1 MIVDR
6 TKTLKSSIVSISM
19 RMTSSCVIH
28 LRKLSWSW
36 QLREPGTVGAGME
49 DKKKNYLPEALGKN
63 RLYAV
68 IVQHSSSI
76 YSVGEPIMKGKHTS
90 RCLQTHPVTSTP
102 LNSRRW
108 PLFKTYFTWLLP
120 RIWAWN
126 QIWTQ
131 HWVWHYS
138 LIACGFHLYTAEC
151 TADNSSTNT
160 AVLQKSKVVSCICR
174 C

>member
-6 TKTLKSSIVSISM
+6 TKTLKSSIVYEDDFI
-19 RMTSSCVIH
+19 
-28 LRKLSWSW
+28 LRHSPEETIMKLAAS
-36 QLREPGTVGAGME
+36 GAWHSRGWHGGQE
-49 DKKKNYLPEALGKN
+49 KNYLPEALGKN

-90 RCLQTHPVTSTP
+90 HCLQTHPVTLTP

-108 PLFKTYFTWLLP
+108 PRFKTYFTWLLP